1 MVNYTLAAGRLE
13 SELLQARSDTGDIC
27 VRAQLDRETAPYLE
41 IPVIAT
47 DRGEFSFSF
56 FFFFESKKFHTYAI
70 TSRYEKF
77 QERHL
82 DEYRRI
88 SVYPRKFKSD
98 HDNLR
103 AT

>member
-47 DRGEFSFSF
+47 DRGEFSFFSF
-56 FFFFESKKFHTYAI
+56 HFSFLT
-70 TSRYEKF
+70 
-77 QERHL
+77 
-82 DEYRRI
+82 
-88 SVYPRKFKSD
+88 
-98 HDNLR
+98 
-103 AT
+103 